1 MFIGIVVSSQSS
13 IILMPPRAD
22 GRVAEVRPNR
32 QRTGPAFDI
41 ETIAPVSAAKAV
53 IRDDGARTREVGR
66 ETRRAELFNAPA
78 RRHAPSTA
86 LVTDG
91 EDTFFDRR
99 RLATSG
105 FMTQHIAQELLP
117 EKDGPER
124 FRTSAIAY
132 MTARES
138 TVIVTAAD
146 THLDIQ
152 I

>member
-1 MFIGIVVSSQSS
+1 MSSQSS

-22 GRVAEVRPNR
+22 GRVAEAHSHR
-32 QRTGPAFDI
+32 QRPGPGFDI
-41 ETIAPVSAAKAV
+41 DTIGPVAAATAV
-53 IRDDGARTREVGR
+53 TGDGGGTRTREVGR
-66 ETRRAELFNAPA
+66 EIKRAELFDGPT
-78 RRHAPSTA
+78 RRDAPSTA

-132 MTARES
+132 LTARES
-138 TVIVTAAD
+138 TVMISAAD

>member
-1 MFIGIVVSSQSS
+1 MNSQSS
-13 IILMPPRAD
+13 IILMPPRTD
-22 GRVAEVRPNR
+22 GRVAELRSHR
-32 QRTGPAFDI
+32 QRSGTDFDLGPVAAVKAITGDA
-41 ETIAPVSAAKAV
+41 ES
-53 IRDDGARTREVGR
+53 RTREAGR
-66 ETRRAELFNAPA
+66 EIKRAELFDGPA
-78 RRHAPSTA
+78 RRHVPSTA

-99 RLATSG
+99 ALPTSG
-105 FMTQHIAQELLP
+105 FITQHIAQELLP

-138 TVIVTAAD
+138 TVMVTAAD

>member
-1 MFIGIVVSSQSS
+1 MSSQSS
-13 IILMPPRAD
+13 IILLPPRPD
-22 GRVAEVRPNR
+22 GRVAELRAR
-32 QRTGPAFDI
+32 QRPGAAFDI
-41 ETIAPVSAAKAV
+41 GPVAAATAV
-53 IRDDGARTREVGR
+53 TGGDGGTRTREASR
-66 ETRRAELFNAPA
+66 ELKRAEFFDGPM
-78 RRHAPSTA
+78 RRDAPSTA

-91 EDTFFDRR
+91 DDTFFDRR

-132 MTARES
+132 LTVRES
-138 TVIVTAAD
+138 TVMISAAD

>member
-1 MFIGIVVSSQSS
+1 MNSQSS
-13 IILMPPRAD
+13 IILMPPRVD
-22 GRVAEVRPNR
+22 GRVAELRAR
-32 QRTGPAFDI
+32 QRSGPGFDI
-41 ETIAPVSAAKAV
+41 GPVAAV
-53 IRDDGARTREVGR
+53 TGDGGGARTREAGR
-66 ETRRAELFNAPA
+66 EIRRAELFDGPT
-78 RRHAPSTA
+78 RRGAPSTA

-132 MTARES
+132 LTARES
-138 TVIVTAAD
+138 TVMIGAAD
-146 THLDIQ
+146 THLDIS

>member
-1 MFIGIVVSSQSS
+1 MDSQSS

-22 GRVAEVRPNR
+22 GRVAELRAR
-32 QRTGPAFDI
+32 QRSGAAFDI
-41 ETIAPVSAAKAV
+41 GPVAAAQAV
-53 IRDDGARTREVGR
+53 TGDESDARTREAGR
-66 ETRRAELFNAPA
+66 EIKRAEFIDGPM
-78 RRHAPSTA
+78 RRGAPSTA

-132 MTARES
+132 LTARES
-138 TVIVTAAD
+138 TVMISAAD
-146 THLDIQ
+146 THLDIR